1 MLANFVIL
9 KVGIRCLETGVSGA
23 YYNVIINAEGI
34 KDEKYKNGVSS
45 HPFFVDI
52 YLFVILFLLGG

>member
-34 KDEKYKNGVSS
+34 KDEKYKNGVS
-45 HPFFVDI
+45 HLCLLTII
-52 YLFVILFLLGG
+52 YLLFYFC

>member
-1 MLANFVIL
+1 MLADFVIL

-45 HPFFVDI
+45 HPFLLTVI
-52 YLFVILFLLGG
+52 CLLFYFC